1 MTCVFH
7 SNKWVSCVP
16 AALLLHLRAPLGM
29 HTSTLHFG
37 PFWSI
42 SVYFGLF
49 WSCFMSEFGLFW
61 APFGLWWGIASWI
74 SRSLQLRPRPRR
86 RKSRS
91 WWAICS
97 IYTYQYWWICI
108 NNEPLNPFLL
118 YFYSISTLFLLFFYS
133 ISATRFPLCCHAPLF
148 WLHCRSILPYFCSI
162 SLQFHPNFTPNFP
175 INFDQ
180 LFLPLGHLS
189 KDVSH
194 ITGNTCESQ
203 KWIYKWIYEWIYN
216 WTYLVINQ
224 SKSIINQSI

>member
-118 YFYSISTLFLLFFYS
+118 YFYSISTLFLLYFYYS
-133 ISATRFPLCCHAPLF
+133 ISALLPCSAILTPLS
-148 WLHCRSILPYFCSI
+148 LHFTL
-162 SLQFHPNFTPNFP
+162 LLLHFTPVSPQFYSKFSNQFWSTFP
-175 INFDQ
+175 SARSFEQ
-180 LFLPLGHLS
+180 R
-189 KDVSH
+189 
-194 ITGNTCESQ
+194 C
-203 KWIYKWIYEWIYN
+203 
-216 WTYLVINQ
+216 Q
-224 SKSIINQSI
+224 SYYRKYMRISEMDL